1 MALFL
6 LPAVRGSKNERG
18 TRTGVAHSVI
28 ARAGRGVGPA
38 SRPPEPGCCCLCGE
52 AAGSG
57 CGRGGPEEARQLPG
71 DGDSRDVVVLAAR
84 LHRRVE
90 VVQALLAAVGDLQD
104 VVGLSF
110 LAVGERRADT
120 RFAAG
125 RGTTPA
131 RCPCGSFSDAAL
143 PNPA

>member
-1 MALFL
+1 MPAAVSARRPGL
-6 LPAVRGSKNERG
+6 LSRGAAVCVVKLLDQGA
-18 TRTGVAHSVI
+18 VA
-28 ARAGRGVGPA
+28 
-38 SRPPEPGCCCLCGE
+38 
-52 AAGSG
+52 AAQRKHDSF
-57 CGRGGPEEARQLPG
+57 PG

-120 RFAAG
+120 RFAAVVPSSLDQ
-125 RGTTPA
+125 RASCEPVFVID
-131 RCPCGSFSDAAL
+131 P
-143 PNPA
+143 